1 MSQPALSLAAKF
13 LSRAERAG
21 VAVEPPHNGVAPSA
35 VSSADE
41 LGRTLLGLVA
51 AARARGLDAEA
62 ALRAEALRYADS
74 VRAAESS

>member
-1 MSQPALSLAAKF
+1 
-13 LSRAERAG
+13 
-21 VAVEPPHNGVAPSA
+21 

-62 ALRAEALRYADS
+62 ALRAEALRFADA
-74 VRAAESS
+74 VRAAER